1 MEFKAVKTNVLWMGT
16 LAGIIT
22 LAFGTPLAFGL
33 ATGAAATAFALV
45 TGVGLGGLIALS
57 GQLATDEPKN
67 PLADI
72 AKELVNKVPDAN
84 VNNRGS

>member
-1 MEFKAVKTNVLWMGT
+1 MVFKDVKTNVLWMGT

-22 LAFGTPLAFGL
+22 LAFGLPLAMGL

-57 GQLATDEPKN
+57 GQLATDPEPN
-67 PLADI
+67 PLADV
-72 AKELVNKVPDAN
+72 AKELVKKVPDAP
-84 VNNRGS
+84 VNK